1 MKAHGLPLMLLTKQ
15 TAAKLWKFTAGP
27 QRGSHGFVWLW
38 ATLVPM
44 GFRASVCIYV
54 IDTNCLPEGERIGSA
69 LCGCPTNSGGCCVGR
84 TSERCSVGLE
94 ARRRFCPPCGVG
106 QWFISGHQHHIFKE

>member
-1 MKAHGLPLMLLTKQ
+1 MQ
-15 TAAKLWKFTAGP
+15 RRSAK
-27 QRGSHGFVWLW
+27 GSIRLCTVLGD
-38 ATLVPM
+38 LVPM

-84 TSERCSVGLE
+84 TSERRSVGLE
-94 ARRRFCPPCGVG
+94 VRRRFYLLLHGSLVRPTEHPAEFVG
-106 QWFISGHQHHIFKE
+106 QPHKVHPILS